1 VRAEDSLG
9 DCAKRYIEVKE
20 WSVKSDHDGCE
31 GSAWHT
37 YVYLRFGRRGSHGSG
52 GAFGGRVFGEG
63 MEGQN
68 AGDWWRNLV
77 TKLCWLPLVGLS
89 QILLIDRVQP
99 AKLSDIKGGKIGV
112 LKIQGLPTP
121 A

>member
-1 VRAEDSLG
+1 MMAVKGGPGIHMYIYGLG
-9 DCAKRYIEVKE
+9 DVVVTEV
-20 WSVKSDHDGCE
+20 
-31 GSAWHT
+31 
-37 YVYLRFGRRGSHGSG
+37 G
-52 GAFGGRVFGEG
+52 GAFGVFGEG